1 MKKKE
6 PSASL
11 EKRILA
17 TLRRWGRGCVFS
29 YSDFCD
35 IGTEGNIAW
44 CFHQLKNKGIIRP
57 LWKGI
62 YDYPRYS
69 TLLQETLAPDL
80 EKVAHALARKHKW
93 NIQMSGN
100 AALNY
105 FGLST
110 QVPTRHLYL
119 SDGPSRTFDIEG
131 RTLEFKHIP
140 AGEARLGNT
149 ECAMFIQAIKELGD
163 HALTEPYRA
172 LYSSILTP
180 ALCRN
185 LQKSLPLLSEKL
197 RRLLRVILLST
208 SKPSWSGKKI
218 LHNCKKQKLRDL
230 NVIYANPRF
239 NLGFA

>member
-1 MKKKE
+1 MKKKA

-11 EKRILA
+11 EKKILA

-29 YSDFCD
+29 LSDFSSM
-35 IGTEGNIAW
+35 GTENHIGW
-44 CFHQLKNKGIIRP
+44 CFHQLKYKGIIRP

-62 YDYPRYS
+62 YEYPRYS

-93 NIQMSGN
+93 NIQISGN

-119 SDGPSRTFDIEG
+119 SDGPSRTFEIEG

-140 AGEARLGNT
+140 TGEARLGNN
-149 ECAMFIQAIKELGD
+149 ECAMFIQAIKELGE
-163 HALTEPYRA
+163 HALTEHYRA
-172 LYSSILTP
+172 LYAPILTP
-180 ALCRN
+180 SLCRS
-185 LQKSLPLLSEKL
+185 LQKALPLLSEKL
-197 RRLLRVILLST
+197 RRNLRALL
-208 SKPSWSGKKI
+208 P
-218 LHNCKKQKLRDL
+218 
-230 NVIYANPRF
+230 A
-239 NLGFA
+239 

>member
-93 NIQMSGN
+93 NIQISGN

-149 ECAMFIQAIKELGD
+149 ECAMFIQAVKELGE
-163 HALTEPYRA
+163 HAHMEPYRA

-180 ALCRN
+180 TLCRN

-197 RRLLRVILLST
+197 RRLLRPLI
-208 SKPSWSGKKI
+208 P
-218 LHNCKKQKLRDL
+218 
-230 NVIYANPRF
+230 A
-239 NLGFA
+239 